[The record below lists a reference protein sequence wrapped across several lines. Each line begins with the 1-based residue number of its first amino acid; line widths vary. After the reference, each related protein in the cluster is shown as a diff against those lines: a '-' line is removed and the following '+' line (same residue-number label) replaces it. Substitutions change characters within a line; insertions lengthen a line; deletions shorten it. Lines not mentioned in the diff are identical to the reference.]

1 MDIEVLLSNLEK
13 EQIEAFFV
21 ESKEMARQKVLELI
35 EKKRAISGKN
45 EKEMVVSWGGSVT
58 LDECAIRDA
67 VREKYNALDPY
78 APATPAEQNEA
89 KRQALLSDVFLMGT
103 NALCESGE
111 LVNIDGNGN
120 RLGALIFGPEMV
132 IIVLGKNKIVKDL
145 KSAHARIKSIACPK
159 NAKRLNRK
167 TPCALTGSCGSCHIG
182 GATICAHTVVTRFSG
197 NKDRIKV
204 VIVNENL
211 GF

>member
-1 MDIEVLLSNLEK
+1 MEKLLSNLKK

-21 ESKEMARQKVLELI
+21 PDRASAKEKVIEII
-35 EKKRAISGKN
+35 EKKRTLCGKN
-45 EKEMVVSWGGSVT
+45 AKDVRVSWGGSVT
-58 LDECAIRDA
+58 LDECGIREAVCERYDA
-67 VREKYNALDPY
+67 LNPY
-78 APATPAEQNEA
+78 APKTPAEQNEA

-120 RLGALIFGPEMV
+120 RLGALIFGPETV
-132 IIVLGKNKIVKDL
+132 IIVVGKNKIVPDIE
-145 KSAHARIKSIACPK
+145 SAYARIKKIACVK
-159 NAKRLNRK
+159 NAMRLNRD
-167 TPCALTGSCGSCHIG
+167 TPCAKTGECGNCYKG

-197 NKDRIKV
+197 NPERIKV
-204 VIVNENL
+204 IIVNENL

>member
-1 MDIEVLLSNLEK
+1 MDIKGLLNNLEK

-21 ESKEMARQKVLELI
+21 ESKEMAKKKVLELI
-35 EKKRAISGKN
+35 EKKRALSAKD
-45 EKEMVVSWGGSVT
+45 EREMVVSWGGSVT
-58 LDECAIRDA
+58 LDECGIRDA

-103 NALCESGE
+103 NAICESGE

-120 RLGALIFGPEMV
+120 RLSALIFGPEMV
-132 IIVLGKNKIVKDL
+132 VIVLGKNKIVKDL
-145 KSAHARIKSIACPK
+145 KSAYARVKTVACPK

-167 TPCALTGSCGSCHIG
+167 TPCALTGACGSCYIS
-182 GATICAHTVVTRFSG
+182 GATICAHTVVTRFSA
-197 NKDRIKV
+197 NPDRIKV
-204 VIVNENL
+204 VIVNEDL